1 MKRSLLICLSVLL
14 ALAAVAA
21 TALAM
26 EIRSVPET
34 NPVAPAVN
42 GSARI
47 AVAHLA
53 PFSTTT
59 AVNIRIDGMPVPQLA
74 NLEFGDST
82 PYITV
87 PTGTHL
93 VEIYLVGSPTPAL
106 TTTVNLEDQDY
117 TAIAIGGARSWP
129 LELRLLQDDNTAPPT
144 NTAKVRVG
152 HLAPFAT
159 AITDT
164 LADVRLQDGSP
175 VPGAT
180 GVPYGIVGSYTTL
193 PAMEYDLKVTAAG
206 GTPALIDPMPAS
218 FAEGDIR
225 SVFAVGD
232 GVNQPLGIFVLPSD
246 AEGFFLDLAASI
258 QVAHLAPFAPDP
270 LTAVNVSID
279 ATPVLTDFAFAHSTG
294 YIPLTAGVDHLIQ
307 IFPAGGGPAAISA
320 TVNLTHPLDFT
331 AIAVGGANGW
341 PLELRLLQ
349 DDNTPPPTNTAR
361 VRVGHLA
368 PFATAITDTLADVRL
383 QDGTSIPGATGVP
396 YGVIGPYTPLLAM
409 PYNLKITSP
418 GGAVTLID
426 PLLVTFSPGDI
437 LSLFAVGD
445 GANQPLGV
453 FALPSGQPG
462 ALLPLANYHLFLPIV
477 ARDAAP

>member
-164 LADVRLQDGSP
+164 LADVRLQDG
-175 VPGAT
+175 
-180 GVPYGIVGSYTTL
+180 
-193 PAMEYDLKVTAAG
+193 
-206 GTPALIDPMPAS
+206 
-218 FAEGDIR
+218 
-225 SVFAVGD
+225 
-232 GVNQPLGIFVLPSD
+232 
-246 AEGFFLDLAASI
+246 
-258 QVAHLAPFAPDP
+258 
-270 LTAVNVSID
+270 
-279 ATPVLTDFAFAHSTG
+279 
-294 YIPLTAGVDHLIQ
+294 
-307 IFPAGGGPAAISA
+307 
-320 TVNLTHPLDFT
+320 
-331 AIAVGGANGW
+331 
-341 PLELRLLQ
+341 
-349 DDNTPPPTNTAR
+349 
-361 VRVGHLA
+361 
-368 PFATAITDTLADVRL
+368 
-383 QDGTSIPGATGVP
+383 TSIPGATGVP